1 MCKSAQFLK
10 VWLHSTTLGMRD
22 IIRYWLGKLL
32 SEVMNGGDLSML
44 LSVLKPLEFDCLNGD
59 KTAMKLE
66 V

>member
-1 MCKSAQFLK
+1 
-10 VWLHSTTLGMRD
+10 MRD
-22 IIRYWLGKLL
+22 KVAYWPGKLL
-32 SEVMNGGDLSML
+32 SEVMNGGDLSI